1 MEIKTMANNPANNPL
16 FKHFRQPSVYLKLPS
31 QGQYYPEGAIDLPAT
46 GQIPIYPMTVK
57 DELTL
62 KTPDAL
68 MNGQGMADVI
78 ASCCPNIKDVWKTP
92 VVDVDPI
99 FIAIRIASYG
109 ADMDIKTDCPHCK
122 EENEHTINLNH
133 ILDNAKVIDYSRP
146 AFIDGLKF
154 KFKPQ
159 TYKNINDVSLVNYEE
174 QRLIDS
180 VINNESLS
188 DEVKAAKF
196 AESFNRLKKLNI
208 DTIVVCIESITITDN
223 EEETVVTEAKNIAE
237 FLENCSREV
246 YNEIKERVNTL
257 INDNKTKPMKLSCSS
272 CTKEYDNSL
281 EFNQSN
287 FFGLD
292 F

>member
-1 MEIKTMANNPANNPL
+1 MVNNPANNPL
-16 FKHFRQPSVYLKLPS
+16 FKHFRQPAIYLKLPS
-31 QGQYYPEGAIDLPAT
+31 QGQFYPEGALDMPST
-46 GQIPIYPMTVK
+46 GQVPIYPMTVK

-68 MNGQGMADVI
+68 MNGQGMAEVI
-78 ASCCPNIKDVWKTP
+78 SSCCPNIKDVWKTP
-92 VVDVDPI
+92 VVDVDPL

-109 ADMDIKTDCPHCK
+109 NDMDIKSDCPSCK
-122 EENEHTINLNH
+122 EENEHTIDLRN
-133 ILDNAKVIDYSRP
+133 ILDNVVVTDYSRP
-146 AFIDGLKF
+146 SFINGLKF

-159 TYKNINDVSLVNYEE
+159 TYKNINDVSLINYEE

-180 VINNESLS
+180 VIKNESMA

-208 DTIVVCIESITITDN
+208 DTIVVCIESITITEG
-223 EEETVVTEAKNIAE
+223 EEETIVTEAKNIAE

-246 YNEIKERVNTL
+246 YNEIKERVNAL
-257 INDNKTKPMKLSCSS
+257 INENKTKPMKVA
-272 CTKEYDNSL
+272 CTACGHEYDNSL

-287 FFGLD
+287 FFGQG